1 MVNEDHYIKTIVRRY
16 EYCCPNHEF
25 DRAFNIYDQK
35 RNDTIELREYYRLIW
50 IIERSIIIEKISNF
64 IECVNMANDKS
75 LNYEQFK
82 QFVRLGHGREILFNM
97 KEPMS
102 NKTFT
107 SESIISSGQEQSSMS
122 NIEKINLD
130 TQIDGLCS
138 NSKNSSG
145 LPVAIVETI
154 QPSISS
160 TTNPADSSINQHDK
174 SYSYDIHSLKS
185 IHSIEISV
193 DDSQMTQNRSSI
205 DEEER
210 SFIDSTSNDSRNEP
224 TTLIMAVQ
232 SMMNDVKLDFNKRFG
247 NLDEKFQKKFDQ
259 LAQKLDNIYESNAI
273 TSIMNKIRADHNI
286 EIPFLPT
293 NRIFHSSYSK
303 KSKILFSDFEQ
314 YLIEN
319 YKDR

>member
-1 MVNEDHYIKTIVRRY
+1 
-16 EYCCPNHEF
+16 
-25 DRAFNIYDQK
+25 
-35 RNDTIELREYYRLIW
+35 
-50 IIERSIIIEKISNF
+50 
-64 IECVNMANDKS
+64 
-75 LNYEQFK
+75 
-82 QFVRLGHGREILFNM
+82 
-97 KEPMS
+97 
-102 NKTFT
+102 
-107 SESIISSGQEQSSMS
+107 MS

-130 TQIDGLCS
+130 TQIDGLRS
-138 NSKNSSG
+138 DSKNSSG

-174 SYSYDIHSLKS
+174 SYSYDIDSLKS
-185 IHSIEISV
+185 IHSIEISI

-210 SFIDSTSNDSRNEP
+210 SFIDSTSNDNQNEP

-232 SMMNDVKLDFNKRFG
+232 SMMNNVKLDFNTRFDNLKLDFNKRFG

-259 LAQKLDNIYESNAI
+259 LAQNLDNIYGSNAI
-273 TSIMNKIRADHNI
+273 TSIMNKIRADHNL

-303 KSKILFSDFEQ
+303 KSKMLFSDFEQ

-319 YKDR
+319 YKDRWTKQYNSILVSMKPKQLEFDILGFAFEHTKEQHRIIESPNIEPVNATSSCNHLGWVWIERR